1 MGRARPVPPSQSRRG
16 NTTPAATAGRL
27 TTCRPLPIHTPA
39 LRSTTRTAKIAAGL
53 LTAELSVSTPIVA
66 GVFALAGNAA
76 SQDGGETFWEKKHE
90 NPNDLNPVLRGSDGY
105 CSPIY
110 LCTD

>member
-1 MGRARPVPPSQSRRG
+1 MSA
-16 NTTPAATAGRL
+16 
-27 TTCRPLPIHTPA
+27 
-39 LRSTTRTAKIAAGL
+39 IADPYTGVAVYDTYGQNSGWVVDGG
-53 LTAELSVSTPIVA
+53 TSVSTPIVA